1 MDSEIIPTTPFI
13 SSTFLTFTL
22 SDAFLSIA
30 ERFMFF
36 TLCGLISVGAPQCGQ
51 IDWKELILHCV
62 HFLLAKSTL
71 TLPFL
76 AAVATNLLLPP

>member
-1 MDSEIIPTTPFI
+1 MVPSLNVNTSFLDLSIPFSRGSGNLDSEIIPTTPFI

-36 TLCGLISVGAPQCGQ
+36 TLCGLISVGAPQ
-51 IDWKELILHCV
+51 
-62 HFLLAKSTL
+62 
-71 TLPFL
+71 
-76 AAVATNLLLPP
+76 

>member
-51 IDWKELILHCV
+51 IDWKELILH
-62 HFLLAKSTL
+62 FLLAKSTL